1 MKNHFLSRC
10 EFCFTLEIKS
20 KIVNVVGPWSISWI
34 NYYGG
39 PFWSKL
45 NRIFCLRVELFVLPV
60 YFILLYIYIV
70 TFCRAFFSLS
80 SVKFWHTLQIIF
92 FTMYWLFLAPFLNN
106 FFGTVFELFLV
117 TLHELFLATVK
128 LISGSVMHCVPPV
141 TCMLN
146 ARTLD
151 RVLPAIMKTWR
162 NLCELEL
169 HK

>member
-1 MKNHFLSRC
+1 MSLDTSFVIGARNLLYMCKKPLKMV
-10 EFCFTLEIKS
+10 I
-20 KIVNVVGPWSISWI
+20 
-34 NYYGG
+34 YGG

-70 TFCRAFFSLS
+70 TFYRAFFSLS

-128 LISGSVMHCVPPV
+128 LISGSVMHCVPLTAANSGPRPQGY
-141 TCMLN
+141 LIN
-146 ARTLD
+146 S
-151 RVLPAIMKTWR
+151 
-162 NLCELEL
+162 
-169 HK
+169 